1 MCLASHDPKE
11 FGRFHSV
18 ARSGQESI
26 AQGLPWAIAPARIC
40 PEGATRYGE
49 NPLQTFELALTGR
62 NVYMGLPRVN
72 PGLSSL
78 APTGRTRRAV

>member
-49 NPLQTFELALTGR
+49 NPLQTFELALKGETFIWA
-62 NVYMGLPRVN
+62 Y
-72 PGLSSL
+72 PG
-78 APTGRTRRAV
+78 